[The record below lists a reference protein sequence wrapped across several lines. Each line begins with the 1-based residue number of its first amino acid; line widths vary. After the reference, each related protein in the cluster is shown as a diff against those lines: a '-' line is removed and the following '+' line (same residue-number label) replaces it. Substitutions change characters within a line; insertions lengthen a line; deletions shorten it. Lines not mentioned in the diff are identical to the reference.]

1 MSVVWRPREQ
11 PTQFAALELRDMRL
25 ADLDQ
30 VVAIEQS
37 AYAFP
42 WTYGNFRD
50 SIAAG
55 YTTFSVLWHGAL
67 VGYAVIMFAVDEAHL
82 LNIAVAPAMQGKGF
96 GRRVL
101 EHVIACAKERAV
113 ILYLEV
119 RPSNTV
125 ARELYARLGFRQL
138 AIRPGYYPALT
149 GREDALF
156 LSLSLNNA
164 PNAASNAPHPASGHH

>member
-1 MSVVWRPREQ
+1 MSVVWHPREPQ
-11 PTQFAALELRDMRL
+11 GHFAALELREMRL

-50 SIAAG
+50 SVAAG
-55 YTTFSVLWHGAL
+55 YSAFSVCWRGTL
-67 VGYAVIMFAVDEAHL
+67 VGYAIIMFAVDEAHL
-82 LNIAVAPAMQGKGF
+82 LNVAVAPALQGKGI

-101 EHVIACAKERAV
+101 EHVIAFAAEHGAT

-119 RPSNTV
+119 RPSNTA
-125 ARELYARLGFRQL
+125 ARELYASLGFRQL
-138 AIRPGYYPALT
+138 AIRPGYYPAVD

-156 LSLSLNNA
+156 LSLPLTRHSA
-164 PNAASNAPHPASGHH
+164 H